1 MERNKELF
9 YKIADAIEQ
18 NPSHHY
24 QSSWIRV
31 RENPSLF
38 ARRVQTSDMLTLEV
52 NGEQIEHCG
61 TTQCVA
67 GWAAV
72 LDGQGERLAIQMGEV
87 SGDNEE
93 PFSVIKSA
101 ACALGIDADE
111 ANTLFVSSAGHT
123 ESYDW
128 PAVLRALGDGTTV
141 KKAFTDN
148 YIGGQMM
155 QGIYGETKRK
165 KGRK

>member
-9 YKIADAIEQ
+9 YQIADAIEQ
-18 NPSHHY
+18 NPSHHH
-24 QSSWIRV
+24 QGSWIRV
-31 RENPSLF
+31 EDTRVPSN
-38 ARRVQTSDMLTLEV
+38 MLTLEV

-72 LDGQGERLAIQMGEV
+72 LDGQGEKLAVAMGEV
-87 SGDNEE
+87 YGENEE
-93 PFSVIKSA
+93 PFNVKTAA
-101 ACALGIDADE
+101 ACALGLDE
-111 ANTLFVSSAGHT
+111 IEAGTLFVSSAGHT

-128 PAVLRALGDGTTV
+128 PAVLRALGDGATV

-148 YIGGQMM
+148 FIGGPMKFGM
-155 QGIYGETKRK
+155 YGETKTKR
-165 KGRK
+165 GRK